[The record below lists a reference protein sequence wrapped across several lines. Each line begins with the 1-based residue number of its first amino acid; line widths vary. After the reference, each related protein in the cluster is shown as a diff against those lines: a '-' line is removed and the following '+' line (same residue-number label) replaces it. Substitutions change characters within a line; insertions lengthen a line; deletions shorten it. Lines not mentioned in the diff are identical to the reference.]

1 MIQWW
6 KLHDFSANEPLVRYF
21 LLCVCTI
28 KKQYLYEIPTPIKGR
43 LNVDYVIIIIRTI
56 QYL

>member
-1 MIQWW
+1 MIQLW
-6 KLHDFSANEPLVRYF
+6 KLHDFSANETLVRYSLF
-21 LLCVCTI
+21 CVCTI
-28 KKQYLYEIPTPIKGR
+28 KKENWYEIPTPIKGR